1 MKFMGNIDIEN
12 TMLINI
18 IYHNK
23 KKENDYNDYLDII
36 TKDLITGEKFLTTI
50 ENPQIDIY
58 FTKEEYRNYDYN
70 KIFIELDKTER
81 HRVNYQSITNYIA
94 AMAGPNY
101 QKYIKNSIETKNYA
115 RINNIHKYKY
125 VFGSD
130 INIEN
135 FYRIQWVL
143 NYDNDKPKPVTKM
156 FLDIEVDIID
166 IDGFPKDGE
175 APINA
180 VTLVDEFTRQVFTF
194 LLDNPNNPQIQEFKD
209 DIEEFIE
216 ELHNDF
222 EEFYGKL
229 KYNIF
234 MYNDESQMLIDVF
247 KLINTL
253 KRDFLMIWN
262 GTRFD
267 IPYLIARIIELGLD
281 PREIMCHKDF
291 KIKDVFLKKDNH
303 NFQIANQGD
312 YFKISSYTVY
322 LDQMRIYASLR
333 KSGKQLRSNTLNH
346 IAELEIAD
354 KKLDFSEEANIKTL
368 PYVNYKKFVKYNIKD
383 VLLQFGI
390 ELKTHDIDN
399 VYQRAYTNVTT
410 YSKVFKQTNFLFN
423 RAYLEYYK
431 QGLIIGNNINVH
443 YGVSQQFEKKN
454 DDDNEKFAGALVG
467 DPELNS
473 YTGINMLGTP
483 SKYIFDNVID
493 MDMSSFYPS
502 MIMAFNISPNCIVGK
517 LILNTTI
524 EDLYNTKD
532 IDEGKYDAG
541 KDFVDNLLVNNPAN
555 MGSKWFNLPK
565 IDELDRLIKEK
576 FLITNK
582 SKLII
587 PEDFGKKYYSEKL
600 IVDIK
605 EINNE

>member
-1 MKFMGNIDIEN
+1 MGNIDIEN